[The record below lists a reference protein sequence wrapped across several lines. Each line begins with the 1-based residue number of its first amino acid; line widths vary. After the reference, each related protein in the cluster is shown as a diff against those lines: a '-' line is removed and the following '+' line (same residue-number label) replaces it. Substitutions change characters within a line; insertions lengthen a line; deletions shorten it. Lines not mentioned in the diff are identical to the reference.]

1 MFNRSTKIKDLQSQ
15 LDEAHSKINQLEQEK
30 SSIELEHRNLMK
42 EFETNLKE
50 TITQHQH
57 VNNQHFQIEDF
68 LNEVRDYFTDVHH
81 LSDRSKDHF
90 SSLVERGEDLV
101 QSSKKLHDHAE
112 YYQEVVEQNQ
122 TLMKNLES
130 QLMNTADR
138 VGELGKHSNTIKEVV
153 QVISKIA
160 NQTNLLALNASIEAA
175 RAGEHGKGFAVVAA
189 EVRKLAESTAEST
202 KHIDDVT
209 TAIQEKIEEAKE
221 NTLQNEETVQNSTKF
236 HSTTVSMVQ
245 EMITVVEKLREN
257 IEALLREVKEQNGLS
272 DDMIHKIND
281 ANHSFTNIEQLLID
295 HIEAAKV
302 VDTQLASGAEKINN
316 D

>member
-1 MFNRSTKIKDLQSQ
+1 MFNRSTKIKELEQQ
-15 LDEAHSKINQLEQEK
+15 LDRAHSKIKQLEQEK
-30 SSIELEHRNLMK
+30 ISIELEHNHLMND
-42 EFETNLKE
+42 FETNLKE
-50 TITQHQH
+50 TIQQHQH
-57 VNNQHFQIEDF
+57 VNEQHYQIEDF
-68 LNEVRDYFTDVHH
+68 LNVVRDYFTDVQN
-81 LSDRSKDHF
+81 LSRRSQSHS
-90 SSLVERGEDLV
+90 SSLVERGNELV
-101 QSSKKLHDHAE
+101 QSSKKLHEHAE

-130 QLMNTADR
+130 QLVNTADR
-138 VGELGKHSNTIKEVV
+138 VGELGEHSNTIKEIV
-153 QVISKIA
+153 QVINKIA

-236 HSTTVSMVQ
+236 HSTTVAMVQ
-245 EMITVVEKLREN
+245 EMIKVVEKLRDN
-257 IEALLREVKEQNGLS
+257 MGSLLEEVKDQNNLS
-272 DDMIHKIND
+272 DEMIYKISD
-281 ANHSFTNIEQLLID
+281 ANDSFTNIEQLLID
-295 HIEAAKV
+295 HIDAAKV
-302 VDTQLASGAEKINN
+302 VDAQLAAGTEKINN